1 MSMGQTLGANTGKLR
16 PLWEKGGPA
25 LAWLI
30 FLGYASIPIAV
41 MCGVFGK

>member
-1 MSMGQTLGANTGKLR
+1 VR

-30 FLGYASIPIAV
+30 FLGYASIPVAV
-41 MCGVFGK
+41 LTGIVK